1 MTEMQLD
8 YEERLQSLQEKLD
21 NIERDYTVRLKEQTD
36 ELNSKLQEQL
46 TLVAN
51 LLSDKHL
58 A

>member
-21 NIERDYTVRLKEQTD
+21 NIERDYTVKLKEQTD

>member
-1 MTEMQLD
+1 MQLD

>member
-8 YEERLQSLQEKLD
+8 YEERLRSLQEKLD

>member
-8 YEERLQSLQEKLD
+8 YEERLRSLQEKLE